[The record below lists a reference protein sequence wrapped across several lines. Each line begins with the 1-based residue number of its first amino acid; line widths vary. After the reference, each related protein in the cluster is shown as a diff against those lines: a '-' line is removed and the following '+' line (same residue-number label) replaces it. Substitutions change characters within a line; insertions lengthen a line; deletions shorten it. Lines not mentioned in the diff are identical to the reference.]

1 MLVHDTGLRD
11 DLGYVDLLLL
21 SHRNRD
27 LDTRLALAP
36 PSMRGSKSGGESGHS
51 RSAEDTKAVLVTSLS
66 AWFLEASVP
75 GLNDLLH
82 RLVTDAGLRNDLRH
96 MDLLLLR
103 HGDRHLTETC
113 NQRQV

>member
-27 LDTRLALAP
+27 LDTRLALVP
-36 PSMRGSKSGGESGHS
+36 PSMRGSKSGSESGLS

-75 GLNDLLH
+75 DPD
-82 RLVTDAGLRNDLRH
+82 RPQRSAPQAGD
-96 MDLLLLR
+96 
-103 HGDRHLTETC
+103 GC
-113 NQRQV
+113 GSA